1 MKKILFIIGSKHID
15 SRSQNIVEAIVGK
28 NFANRME
35 QFSYEILHLKDYN
48 VSECVG
54 CEYCFHIGECRYKDK
69 DDLQTIINQINDADI
84 IFWVSPVYLINVPG
98 CMKNLLDRLSIY
110 CHTMGFGGKLCFIII
125 SSSLSGSKEIGNYLK
140 KILSAMGFKILRT
153 YLFTTSKGEEN
164 VQYVDK
170 VRDNIFF
177 CLRHNYGV
185 SNAYLEDIF
194 LSNKYYYQEI
204 LS

>member
-69 DDLQTIINQINDADI
+69 DDL
-84 IFWVSPVYLINVPG
+84 L
-98 CMKNLLDRLSIY
+98 M
-110 CHTMGFGGKLCFIII
+110 
-125 SSSLSGSKEIGNYLK
+125 
-140 KILSAMGFKILRT
+140 
-153 YLFTTSKGEEN
+153 
-164 VQYVDK
+164 VD
-170 VRDNIFF
+170 
-177 CLRHNYGV
+177 
-185 SNAYLEDIF
+185 
-194 LSNKYYYQEI
+194 
-204 LS
+204 